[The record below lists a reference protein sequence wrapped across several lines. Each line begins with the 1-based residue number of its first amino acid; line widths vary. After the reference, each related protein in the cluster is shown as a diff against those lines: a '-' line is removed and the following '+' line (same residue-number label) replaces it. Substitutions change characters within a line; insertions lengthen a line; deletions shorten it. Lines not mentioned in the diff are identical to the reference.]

1 MVYNKTNSSQ
11 EKLEAFVQ
19 LLESSRQLQQDI
31 LTRGL
36 DAAYLYVEDVEGDWL
51 ENWDE
56 DEEDLETET
65 DGNLTGEKFEKTTL
79 DFLNRDDPVVVKV
92 RDKLKEKSLA
102 EIAAEL
108 EKCLMLPKEG
118 DRQLFAVKELLGSGV
133 SVGSKTR
140 GNNDEDDDEIE
151 MLELAEDL
159 LEKLVEFLE
168 RGNDRHE

>member
-1 MVYNKTNSSQ
+1 MVSSKDNSSQ
-11 EKLEAFVQ
+11 ERLEEFIQ

-31 LTRGL
+31 LTCGL

-65 DGNLTGEKFEKTTL
+65 NGNLAGEKFEKTTL
-79 DFLNRDDPVVVKV
+79 AFLNSDDPVALKV

-108 EKCLMLPKEG
+108 EKAMMFEGG
-118 DRQLFAVKELLGSGV
+118 DRQLFAVKNIL
-133 SVGSKTR
+133 VGSS
-140 GNNDEDDDEIE
+140 GNGGLRKRNAADENDDEIE

-159 LEKLVEFLE
+159 LEKLVELLE
-168 RGNDRHE
+168 KSKDRHE

>member
-1 MVYNKTNSSQ
+1 MVYNKVSSSQ
-11 EKLEAFVQ
+11 EKLEDFIQ

-36 DAAYLYVEDVEGDWL
+36 DAAYLYVDDVDGDWL

-56 DEEDLETET
+56 EEGDLETEAN
-65 DGNLTGEKFEKTTL
+65 GNLAGEKFEKATFV
-79 DFLNRDDPVVVKV
+79 FLNSDDPVAVKV
-92 RDKLKEKSLA
+92 RKRLKEKSLV

-108 EKCLMLPKEG
+108 EKCLMLPEEN
-118 DRQLFAVKELLGSGV
+118 DRRLFAVKELLVGSA
-133 SVGSKTR
+133 SLGSKTR
-140 GNNDEDDDEIE
+140 GNNDENDDEIE

-168 RGNDRHE
+168 KSSDRYE

>member
-1 MVYNKTNSSQ
+1 MVETNAHSSQ
-11 EKLEAFVQ
+11 ERLEEFIQ

-65 DGNLTGEKFEKTTL
+65 NGNLAGEKFEKTTL
-79 DFLNRDDPVVVKV
+79 AFLNRDDPVVAKV

-108 EKCLMLPKEG
+108 EKCLMLPEEG
-118 DRQLFAVKELLGSGV
+118 DRRLVAVQKLLVGSV

-140 GNNDEDDDEIE
+140 GNNDENDDEIE

-168 RGNDRHE
+168 RARNGHE

>member
-1 MVYNKTNSSQ
+1 MVETKAHFNQ

-36 DAAYLYVEDVEGDWL
+36 DAAYLYVDDVEGDWL

-56 DEEDLETET
+56 DEEDLKNET
-65 DGNLTGEKFEKTTL
+65 DGNFAGEKFEKTTL
-79 DFLNRDDPVVVKV
+79 DFLNSDDPVVVKV
-92 RDKLKEKSLA
+92 RDKLKEKSLV

-108 EKCLMLPKEG
+108 EKCLMLPEEG
-118 DRQLFAVKELLGSGV
+118 DDRLFAVQKLLV
-133 SVGSKTR
+133 SSVSAGSKTR
-140 GNNDEDDDEIE
+140 GNNDEDEDEIE

-159 LEKLVEFLE
+159 LEKLVEFLK